1 MPYKDP
7 EKQRESNRIRQARL
21 RERHKND
28 PVFLANKSKWAK
40 ITWARHGKEYNE
52 KHKQWYYE
60 NREAQLS
67 RMQQYNQEHREHL
80 NKLKNEQNK
89 LRRKT
94 NPQFLIKS
102 RLRCLI
108 YNSVKL
114 YGKGATVEKSKKYGL
129 SLNESAEHLS
139 KTKPLDFN
147 EKSYHIDHITPV
159 SHFDLTNP
167 EQVKKA
173 FDKSNL
179 QWLPAIE
186 NIKKSDKLSVKN

>member
-7 EKQRESNRIRQARL
+7 IKEREAARL
-21 RERHKND
+21 RQQKFRALHKTD
-28 PVFLANKSKWAK
+28 QVYISRRRKENKKCWNK
-40 ITWARHGKEYNE
+40 NKEYYNMKNME
-52 KHKQWYYE
+52 NYYA
-60 NREAQLS
+60 NREE
-67 RMQQYNQEHREHL
+67 RIEKMREYNQKTRDIQ
-80 NKLKNEQNK
+80 NEQKKIANK
-89 LRRKT
+89 LRRKIDS
-94 NPQFLIKS
+94 QFLIKS

-129 SLNESAEHLS
+129 NLNEIAEHLS

-179 QWLPAIE
+179 QWLQAIE
-186 NIKKSDKLSVKN
+186 NIKKSDKIIS